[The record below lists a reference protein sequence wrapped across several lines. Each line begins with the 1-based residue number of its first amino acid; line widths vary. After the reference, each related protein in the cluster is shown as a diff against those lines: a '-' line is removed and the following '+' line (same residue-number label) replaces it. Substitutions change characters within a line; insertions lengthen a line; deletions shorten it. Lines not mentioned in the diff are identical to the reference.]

1 MAFLVA
7 GKYIKLLVYSKRA
20 SIHVVKCTAVA
31 YIYALADICTGTLK
45 LSELIGQ
52 EVAELRFH
60 YVPENEYGLQTF
72 YSYLRLTDGKI
83 IDIPKFS
90 DDDYLQ
96 LTQDNLSY
104 LATRFDTGSLVN
116 DDAKKY
122 FEGQKIEDFYFS
134 YYNNEVDNEYSA
146 FIKLSNGYYLSENN
160 SAPIGVTD
168 IDLLILT
175 KTNLHRELQS

>member
-1 MAFLVA
+1 M
-7 GKYIKLLVYSKRA
+7 
-20 SIHVVKCTAVA
+20 
-31 YIYALADICTGTLK
+31 
-45 LSELIGQ
+45 
-52 EVAELRFH
+52 
-60 YVPENEYGLQTF
+60 
-72 YSYLRLTDGKI
+72 
-83 IDIPKFS
+83 
-90 DDDYLQ
+90 
-96 LTQDNLSY
+96 TQDNLSY